1 MSYVFVPPVDD
12 ALETNIHD
20 LDSFKLSDDEHN
32 MSDAETA
39 VFSTTSSSSLEPD
52 MTTKFIVQDP
62 ITQPADNKADNT
74 NYSSI
79 LTYPQ
84 VAKLF
89 SHLLV

>member
-12 ALETNIHD
+12 ALDTNIHD
-20 LDSFKLSDDEHN
+20 LDSFDLSDDEHN

-52 MTTKFIVQDP
+52 TTTKFIVQDP
-62 ITQPADNKADNT
+62 TTQPADNKADNT

-79 LTYPQ
+79 LTHPQ